1 MKKIGIVSCDKWID
15 KLEEDNNLKN
25 ALINLGI
32 DAKIISWQQPLEEV
46 YDLLVLRSVWGYQN
60 FYKEYGHKFLAI
72 KDKKVLGAYDSVTE
86 TISDLTPTYEVGS
99 YIIQECT
106 GDESAY
112 RTTIMSLIIGG

>member
-1 MKKIGIVSCDKWID
+1 MGYTDEDRKKDFDFFI
-15 KLEEDNNLKN
+15 EN
-25 ALINLGI
+25 
-32 DAKIISWQQPLEEV
+32 
-46 YDLLVLRSVWGYQN
+46 YQN
-60 FYKEYGHKFLAI
+60 LYKEYGHKFLAI

-112 RTTIMSLIIGG
+112 RTTIMRLIIGG